1 MFSILNPQGFHEDMY
16 MNLRPIISCEH
27 AGNAVPELY
36 GHLFKGHDETLL
48 SHRGWDPGA
57 LEMADFLSKSLD
69 APLYKCDFTRL
80 LIEPNRSL
88 SSNSLF
94 SEFSQGLSAEQ
105 MEEALQCY
113 YYPHRNTIE
122 QHIRESRER
131 ILHLSVH
138 SFTPVWH
145 GEERKVDIGLLFD
158 PARIGEVEFSERY
171 YSQLKNLLPSFNI
184 EFNEPYKGIDDGFT
198 THLRTVFPDECY
210 LGIEIEVNQK
220 YAYTQQWQRL
230 SRALYNGLKKILK

>member
-1 MFSILNPQGFHEDMY
+1 MI
-16 MNLRPIISCEH
+16 LRPIITCEH
-27 AGNAVPELY
+27 GGHVVPETY
-36 GHLFKGHDETLL
+36 SHLFKGHDETLQ

-57 LEMADFLSKSLD
+57 LEMADFLSKSLG

-88 SSNSLF
+88 SSTSLF

-105 MEEALQCY
+105 REEALQCF
-113 YYPHRNTIE
+113 YYPHRNTVE
-122 QHIRESRER
+122 QLIRESTER

-138 SFTPVWH
+138 SFTPVWNA
-145 GEERKVDIGLLFD
+145 EERKVDIGLLFD
-158 PARIGEVEFSERY
+158 PERKGEVELTATY
-171 YSQLKNLLPSFNI
+171 YTQLKELLPSFNI

-198 THLRTVFPDECY
+198 THLRTMFPDECY

-220 YAYTQQWQRL
+220 YAYTQQWQTL
-230 SRALYNGLKKILK
+230 STALYNGLKKILK